1 MFNNCVR
8 VGGSLTRRKTKFFIT
23 LGSNK
28 RKNKRNVKRNNISK
42 ISHSEVFLG
51 KDVLKICSKLTG
63 EHQWRRAI

>member
-28 RKNKRNVKRNNISK
+28 RKNKRN
-42 ISHSEVFLG
+42 
-51 KDVLKICSKLTG
+51 
-63 EHQWRRAI
+63 